1 MSKTPKKKPQTAQAS
16 RTSREEL
23 VTYMAHLT
31 QLWQFYHA
39 MGGVVP
45 DSINSELNIVRAEL
59 DEALGKDK
67 EDEAG

>member
-1 MSKTPKKKPQTAQAS
+1 MSKAPKKERPKTAAAS
-16 RTSREEL
+16 RSSREEL

-45 DSINSELNIVRAEL
+45 DSINNELNSVRAEL
-59 DEALGKDK
+59 DEALGKD
-67 EDEAG
+67 DNEAG